1 MTDDN
6 QNETGA
12 DTSAKDIISG
22 CYDPKDV
29 SPALV
34 ERFKIAQQHVDTWTW
49 QRLRERDIEVVHM
62 DACPGFDASSL
73 RAGGRLWMRQSSD
86 QQLPWEPFM
95 IIIDVVTPQAM
106 SDEEAEVRSL
116 LSSGSPK
123 AIALVESL
131 LAAQPLQPPPH
142 ENSCVSITFWSGSQF
157 DAPDALARE
166 HNMPVFGRLSQ
177 FGNSYKLSDFE
188 RLANDCYLLKWSK
201 LFGCDNAVIPDL
213 RAMFA
218 EVTID
223 DQAKLERQNIRMRFV
238 KCGTAAA
245 RRWHSVYTNAMT
257 T

>member
-12 DTSAKDIISG
+12 DTSARDIISG

-73 RAGGRLWMRQSSD
+73 RAGGKLWMRQSSD

-123 AIALVESL
+123 AVALVESL
-131 LAAQPLQPPPH
+131 LATRPTETPPH
-142 ENSCVSITFWSGSQF
+142 ENSYVEITFWSGSHDSSI
-157 DAPDALARE
+157 DARSRFSK
-166 HNMPVFGRLSQ
+166 FGS
-177 FGNSYKLSDFE
+177 SYRLSDFE